1 MVRTAKSAPYLGNV
15 GRDVVWQGVRCSAQR
30 VSFSMSHRSEATD
43 SEVPLSWFGKTL
55 WKFSPL
61 YIELILLAT
70 CLRLIGLVEPFIF
83 QVIIDRILPFQR
95 EASLVVVV
103 TIFVAVSLFQLGFEV
118 LAQVLS
124 MLTANRVIRELG
136 ARIFNHL
143 FKLPFSHFRK
153 WSVGEIIARI
163 SETDHIRAFL
173 VGTTTGAFLDL
184 LFIVVYVSVLLTLS
198 VPLTMI
204 ILAAM
209 PLQLLIYLI
218 FGPFLRRRLRVQFDA
233 RAAHQTQMVESI
245 TGIAAVKALSAEV
258 PTLDRLDRTLHDH
271 LQAEYRVGI
280 LNVWNEKLL
289 FVLDRAITISII
301 FFGAQFVFAGTLTLG
316 ELIAFH
322 LLAAKVTGPI
332 ENFSGLWE
340 GWQNLRVSRQR
351 LGDIVNSA
359 TEPFDAR
366 PKLPPGLRGR
376 LQFHAVDFAY
386 QPTKP
391 VLTRFDFVAEPNT
404 LTLVIG
410 PSGVGKSTFGRL
422 ASGIDVPGSGEVTL
436 DGENIAHFEPHDVRT
451 KIAYVPQEPY
461 LFSGTLR
468 ENLMLGDAAVTDQMI
483 ERALRFSAADEL
495 IAQLPAGLDT
505 HVGERGSALSG
516 GQRQRVAIARAL
528 VRRPM
533 VIILDEPTSSLDAA
547 AQRQIAAQL
556 QALKS
561 TATLIVI
568 THSPDVFAGPDQ
580 IVSFEALN

>member
-1 MVRTAKSAPYLGNV
+1 
-15 GRDVVWQGVRCSAQR
+15 
-30 VSFSMSHRSEATD
+30 MSHRSEATD

-184 LFIVVYVSVLLTLS
+184 LFIAVYVSVLLTLS

-376 LQFHAVDFAY
+376 LQFHAVDFTY
-386 QPTKP
+386 QPTTP

-468 ENLMLGDAAVTDQMI
+468 ENLMLGDATVTDQMI
-483 ERALRFSAADEL
+483 ERALRISAADEL